1 MSDLLLDI
9 NLQQSPD
16 DYFGGEWQ
24 VANRVLNHNDPASPL
39 ALASQLALM
48 PGKLVARNSIAGPDQ
63 TGQWDVMRDEMLN
76 RPYLNFELPTEAT
89 RALVTRL
96 RRSADGLH
104 SQLNL
109 YFASGMELQ
118 LNRAS

>member
-16 DYFGGEWQ
+16 EYFGGEWQ
-24 VANRVLNHNDPASPL
+24 VANRVLNRSDPGSLL
-39 ALASQLALM
+39 AQVVR
-48 PGKLVARNSIAGPDQ
+48 LVLGPDQLEAQAIPPGTMQ
-63 TGQWDVMRDEMLN
+63 TGQWAVMRDEILN
-76 RPYLNFELPTEAT
+76 RPYLNFALPDEDS

-96 RRSADGLH
+96 RRSADGLR

-109 YFASGMELQ
+109 YFSSGMEMQ
-118 LNRAS
+118 LDRA